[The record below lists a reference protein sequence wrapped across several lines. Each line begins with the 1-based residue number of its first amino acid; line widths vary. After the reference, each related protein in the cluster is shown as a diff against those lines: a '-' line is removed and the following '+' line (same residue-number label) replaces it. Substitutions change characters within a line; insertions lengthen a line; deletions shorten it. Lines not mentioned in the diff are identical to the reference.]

1 MLGSCFVQNQS
12 FAGKPLKKTSAIL
25 VLCGRCI
32 VSSKLFQPYKTE
44 LILFQA
50 NTVKSIS
57 PLVHLL
63 DYFWLFLF
71 HNYPSNQADVL
82 LFFYTQN
89 SSSDYTSH
97 SLLIQIRQA
106 IFRSLKCFSDLFC
119 TVGFI
124 LFSCTSLRAK
134 ESKNFIHKAV

>member
-1 MLGSCFVQNQS
+1 MLGSCFIQNQS

-82 LFFYTQN
+82 LFFLYTRQQLRLYFSQSIDIDT
-89 SSSDYTSH
+89 SSNIQKLKV
-97 SLLIQIRQA
+97 LLR
-106 IFRSLKCFSDLFC
+106 
-119 TVGFI
+119 FI
-124 LFSCTSLRAK
+124 LHSWLHIIFLHIL
-134 ESKNFIHKAV
+134 ESERKQKFYT